1 MEHDFNSGDIS
12 NDITDDFSDDHE
24 HEPKIKQRKS
34 KLIHFILNGTDK
46 VLA

>member
-12 NDITDDFSDDHE
+12 SDTADDFSDEHE
-24 HEPKIKQRKS
+24 HETKIKYTLN
-34 KLIHFILNGTDK
+34 KLIHFFLSDTDK